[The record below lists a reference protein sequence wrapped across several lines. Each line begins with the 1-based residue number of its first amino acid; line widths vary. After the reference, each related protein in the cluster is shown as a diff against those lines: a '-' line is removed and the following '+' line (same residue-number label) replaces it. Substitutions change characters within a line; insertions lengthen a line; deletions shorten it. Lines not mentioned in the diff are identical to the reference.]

1 MSFIDDLIKATKAGG
16 ASSMTKPYK
25 IKKNDTLSTIAKT
38 NGVTLKQLMK
48 INPKFET
55 GKGKGSPTEAT
66 IEQKMMKPGSTIRLP
81 DPKTFKN
88 FKLTDV
94 VRKPKKTYKK
104 TTKEDFKEM
113 NEKLKNN
120 KGGVIK
126 KK

>member
-25 IKKNDTLSTIAKT
+25 IKKNDTLSTIAKA

-88 FKLTDV
+88 FKLQSV
-94 VRKPKKTYKK
+94 KQKSKPVYKK
-104 TTKEDFKEM
+104 INEKDLKEM
-113 NEKLKNN
+113 NVSL
-120 KGGVIK
+120 K
-126 KK
+126 KKKVK

>member
-1 MSFIDDLIKATKAGG
+1 
-16 ASSMTKPYK
+16 
-25 IKKNDTLSTIAKT
+25 
-38 NGVTLKQLMK
+38 
-48 INPKFET
+48 
-55 GKGKGSPTEAT
+55 
-66 IEQKMMKPGSTIRLP
+66 MKPGSTIRLP